1 MHFALVCAAVGCPKL
16 RNEVYRAERLEEQLE
31 EQTRYAHTHKRWFR
45 FDSAKGVIHLTRLYQ
60 WYGGDFEQVA
70 GAVLDYAARYS
81 PQLKQ
86 ALDAERKPN
95 IRWLNYDWSLNSKE
109 NAK

>member
-1 MHFALVCAAVGCPKL
+1 MNGYYK
-16 RNEVYRAERLEEQLE
+16 
-31 EQTRYAHTHKRWFR
+31 
-45 FDSAKGVIHLTRLYQ
+45 
-60 WYGGDFEQVA
+60 WYGGDFEQLV
-70 GAVLDYAARYS
+70 GTVLDYAAWYS

-109 NAK
+109 NAR